1 GQGTSLMYLPRLFT
15 LSFAPLSSITLI
27 VTAGLLGACQPQ
39 NMSTDDTPT
48 VATTKTVAETVA
60 EPVAAPDNSTAD
72 LVVTTTTASPETVTE
87 TKDSADNISADTSS
101 PAMETG
107 ITEDDNATI
116 VASAPLG
123 TSETQSGEAKPEA
136 IAPEIVIPA
145 PAPVPPPPPPEFKPD
160 TVLSKPDTVLLSLLG
175 AADIIRTEGQV
186 RIWQY
191 RLDRCVFD
199 FFLTPKNDMKQNGV
213 YAVRDWAYR
222 ATIMGVSANELI
234 CRRALAKDR
243 MKPAS

>member
-1 GQGTSLMYLPRLFT
+1 MHVPRLLT
-15 LSFAPLSSITLI
+15 LSFAPLSFTTLI

-39 NMSTDDTPT
+39 NMSTDGTPT
-48 VATTKTVAETVA
+48 VATNKAVSDPIPAT
-60 EPVAAPDNSTAD
+60 APDNSTAD
-72 LVVTTTTASPETVTE
+72 LIVTETVTE
-87 TKDSADNISADTSS
+87 TEDSADNISADTAS

-116 VASAPLG
+116 VASAPLQ
-123 TSETQSGEAKPEA
+123 TSETQSSETRTPEVQTQD
-136 IAPEIVIPA
+136 IVPEIVIAA
-145 PAPVPPPPPPEFKPD
+145 PASPPPPPPPAEFKPD

-186 RIWQY
+186 KIWQY

-222 ATIMGVSANELI
+222 ATILGTRANELI

>member
-1 GQGTSLMYLPRLFT
+1 MYLPRLLT

-39 NMSTDDTPT
+39 NMSTDGTPT
-48 VATTKTVAETVA
+48 VATTKTVAET
-60 EPVAAPDNSTAD
+60 VAAPDNSTAD

-87 TKDSADNISADTSS
+87 TKDSADNISAGTSS

-123 TSETQSGEAKPEA
+123 TSETQTSETQSGEAKPEA
-136 IAPEIVIPA
+136 IVPEIVIPA
-145 PAPVPPPPPPEFKPD
+145 PAPVPPPPPEFKPD

-213 YAVRDWAYR
+213 YALRDWAYR

>member
-1 GQGTSLMYLPRLFT
+1 MHVSRLFT
-15 LSFAPLSSITLI
+15 LSFAPLSFTTLI

-39 NMSTDDTPT
+39 NSGNLSTDGTPT
-48 VATTKTVAETVA
+48 VATNKAVSD
-60 EPVAAPDNSTAD
+60 PIPAPDNSTAD
-72 LVVTTTTASPETVTE
+72 LIVTETVTE
-87 TKDSADNISADTSS
+87 TEDSADNISADTAS

-116 VASAPLG
+116 VASAPLQ
-123 TSETQSGEAKPEA
+123 TSETQSSETRTPEVQTQD
-136 IAPEIVIPA
+136 IVPEIVIAA
-145 PAPVPPPPPPEFKPD
+145 PASPPPPPPPAEFKPD

-191 RLDRCVFD
+191 RLDSCVFD

-222 ATIMGVSANELI
+222 ATILGTRANELI

>member
-1 GQGTSLMYLPRLFT
+1 MYLPRLLT

-39 NMSTDDTPT
+39 NMSTDGTPT
-48 VATTKTVAETVA
+48 VATTKTVAET
-60 EPVAAPDNSTAD
+60 VAAPDNSTAD

-123 TSETQSGEAKPEA
+123 TPETQTSETQSGEAKPEA

>member
-1 GQGTSLMYLPRLFT
+1 MYLPRLLT

-39 NMSTDDTPT
+39 NMSTDGTPT
-48 VATTKTVAETVA
+48 VATTKTAAETVA

-123 TSETQSGEAKPEA
+123 TPETQTSETQSGEAKPEA
-136 IAPEIVIPA
+136 IVPEIVIPA

>member
-1 GQGTSLMYLPRLFT
+1 MYLPRLLT

-27 VTAGLLGACQPQ
+27 VTAGLLCACQPQ
-39 NMSTDDTPT
+39 NMSTDGTPT
-48 VATTKTVAETVA
+48 VATTKPVA

-87 TKDSADNISADTSS
+87 TKDSADNILADTSS

-123 TSETQSGEAKPEA
+123 TPETQTSETQSGEAKPEA
-136 IAPEIVIPA
+136 IVPEIVIPA
-145 PAPVPPPPPPEFKPD
+145 PAPVPPPPPPPEFKPD

>member
-1 GQGTSLMYLPRLFT
+1 MHVPRLLT
-15 LSFAPLSSITLI
+15 LSFAPLSFTTLI

-39 NMSTDDTPT
+39 NMSTDGTPT
-48 VATTKTVAETVA
+48 VATNKAVSDPIPAT
-60 EPVAAPDNSTAD
+60 APDNSTAD
-72 LVVTTTTASPETVTE
+72 MIVTETVTE
-87 TKDSADNISADTSS
+87 TEDTADNISADTAS

-116 VASAPLG
+116 VASAPLQ
-123 TSETQSGEAKPEA
+123 TSETQSSETRTPEVQTQD
-136 IAPEIVIPA
+136 IVPEIVIAA
-145 PAPVPPPPPPEFKPD
+145 PASPPPPPPPAEFKPD

-186 RIWQY
+186 KIWQY

-222 ATIMGVSANELI
+222 ATILGTRANELI

>member
-1 GQGTSLMYLPRLFT
+1 MHVPRLLT
-15 LSFAPLSSITLI
+15 LSFAPLSFTTLI

-39 NMSTDDTPT
+39 NMSTDGTPT
-48 VATTKTVAETVA
+48 VATNKAVSDPIPAT
-60 EPVAAPDNSTAD
+60 APDNSTAD
-72 LVVTTTTASPETVTE
+72 LIVTETVTE
-87 TKDSADNISADTSS
+87 TGDSADNISADTAS

-116 VASAPLG
+116 VASAPLQ
-123 TSETQSGEAKPEA
+123 TSETQSSETRTPEVQTQD
-136 IAPEIVIPA
+136 IVPEIVIAA
-145 PAPVPPPPPPEFKPD
+145 PASPPPPPPPAEFKPD

-186 RIWQY
+186 KIWQY

-222 ATIMGVSANELI
+222 ATILGTRANELI

>member
-1 GQGTSLMYLPRLFT
+1 MHVPRLLT
-15 LSFAPLSSITLI
+15 LSFAPLSFTTLI

-39 NMSTDDTPT
+39 NMSTDGTPT
-48 VATTKTVAETVA
+48 VATTKIVA
-60 EPVAAPDNSTAD
+60 EPVTAPDNSTAD
-72 LVVTTTTASPETVTE
+72 LIVTETVTE
-87 TKDSADNISADTSS
+87 TEDSADNISADTAS

-116 VASAPLG
+116 VASAPLQ
-123 TSETQSGEAKPEA
+123 TSETQSSETRTPEVQTQD
-136 IAPEIVIPA
+136 IVPEIVIAA
-145 PAPVPPPPPPEFKPD
+145 PASPPPPPPPAEFKPD

-186 RIWQY
+186 KIWQY

-222 ATIMGVSANELI
+222 ATILDTHANELI

>member
-1 GQGTSLMYLPRLFT
+1 MHVSRLFT
-15 LSFAPLSSITLI
+15 LSFAPLSFTTLI

-39 NMSTDDTPT
+39 NSGNLSTDGTPT
-48 VATTKTVAETVA
+48 VATNKAVSDPIPAT
-60 EPVAAPDNSTAD
+60 APDNSTAD
-72 LVVTTTTASPETVTE
+72 LIVTETVTE
-87 TKDSADNISADTSS
+87 TEDTADNISADTAS

-116 VASAPLG
+116 VASAPLQ
-123 TSETQSGEAKPEA
+123 TSETQSSETPTPEVQTQD
-136 IAPEIVIPA
+136 IVPEIVIAGPA
-145 PAPVPPPPPPEFKPD
+145 SPPPPPPPAEFKPD

-186 RIWQY
+186 KIWQY

-199 FFLTPKNDMKQNGV
+199 FFLTPKNDINSNDMKQNSV
-213 YAVRDWAYR
+213 YTVRDWAYR
-222 ATIMGVSANELI
+222 ATILGTRANELI

>member
-1 GQGTSLMYLPRLFT
+1 MHVPRLLT
-15 LSFAPLSSITLI
+15 LSFAPLSFTTLI

-39 NMSTDDTPT
+39 NMSTDGTPT
-48 VATTKTVAETVA
+48 VATNKAVSDPIPAT
-60 EPVAAPDNSTAD
+60 APDNSTAD
-72 LVVTTTTASPETVTE
+72 MIVTETVTE
-87 TKDSADNISADTSS
+87 TEDTADNISADTAS

-116 VASAPLG
+116 VASAPLQ
-123 TSETQSGEAKPEA
+123 TSETQSSETRTPEVQTQD
-136 IAPEIVIPA
+136 IVPEIVIAA
-145 PAPVPPPPPPEFKPD
+145 PASPPPPPPPAEFKPD

-186 RIWQY
+186 KIWQY

-222 ATIMGVSANELI
+222 ATILGTRANELI

-243 MKPAS
+243 MKPAN

>member
-1 GQGTSLMYLPRLFT
+1 MHLPRLFT
-15 LSFAPLSSITLI
+15 LSFAPLSFITLI
-27 VTAGLLGACQPQ
+27 VNAGLLGACQPQ
-39 NMSTDDTPT
+39 NMSTNGTPT
-48 VATTKTVAETVA
+48 VTTTKIVA
-60 EPVAAPDNSTAD
+60 EPVTAPDNSTAD
-72 LVVTTTTASPETVTE
+72 LIVTETVTE
-87 TKDSADNISADTSS
+87 TEDNADNISADTTS

-123 TSETQSGEAKPEA
+123 TSETQTSETQSGEAKPEA
-136 IAPEIVIPA
+136 IVPEIVIPA
-145 PAPVPPPPPPEFKPD
+145 PAPVPPPPPPPPEFKPD

>member
-1 GQGTSLMYLPRLFT
+1 MHVPRLFT
-15 LSFAPLSSITLI
+15 LSFAPLSFITLI
-27 VTAGLLGACQPQ
+27 VTVGLLGACQPQ
-39 NMSTDDTPT
+39 NMSTNGTPT
-48 VATTKTVAETVA
+48 VATNKTVSD
-60 EPVAAPDNSTAD
+60 PIPAPDNSTAD
-72 LVVTTTTASPETVTE
+72 LIVTETVTE
-87 TKDSADNISADTSS
+87 TEDSADNISADTAS

-116 VASAPLG
+116 VASAPLQ
-123 TSETQSGEAKPEA
+123 TSETQSSETRTPEVQTQD
-136 IAPEIVIPA
+136 IVPEIVIAA
-145 PAPVPPPPPPEFKPD
+145 PASPPPPPPPAEFKPD

-186 RIWQY
+186 KIWQY

-199 FFLTPKNDMKQNGV
+199 FFLTPKNDMKQNSV

-222 ATIMGVSANELI
+222 ATILGTPANELI

>member
-1 GQGTSLMYLPRLFT
+1 MHVSRLFT
-15 LSFAPLSSITLI
+15 LSFAPLSFTTLI

-39 NMSTDDTPT
+39 NSGNLSTDGTPT
-48 VATTKTVAETVA
+48 VATNKAVSD
-60 EPVAAPDNSTAD
+60 PIPAPDNSTAD
-72 LVVTTTTASPETVTE
+72 LIVTETVTE
-87 TKDSADNISADTSS
+87 TEDSADNISADTAS

-116 VASAPLG
+116 VASAPLQ
-123 TSETQSGEAKPEA
+123 TSETQSSETRTPEVQTQD
-136 IAPEIVIPA
+136 IVPEIVIAA
-145 PAPVPPPPPPEFKPD
+145 PASPPPPPPPAEFKPD

-186 RIWQY
+186 KIWQY
-191 RLDRCVFD
+191 RLDSCVFD

-222 ATIMGVSANELI
+222 ATILGTRANELI

>member
-1 GQGTSLMYLPRLFT
+1 MHVPRLLT
-15 LSFAPLSSITLI
+15 LSFAPLSFTTLI

-39 NMSTDDTPT
+39 NMSTDGTPT
-48 VATTKTVAETVA
+48 VATNKAVSD
-60 EPVAAPDNSTAD
+60 PIPAPDNSTAD
-72 LVVTTTTASPETVTE
+72 LIVTETVTE
-87 TKDSADNISADTSS
+87 TEDSADNISADTAS

-116 VASAPLG
+116 VASAPLQ
-123 TSETQSGEAKPEA
+123 TSETQSSETRTPEVQTQD
-136 IAPEIVIPA
+136 IVPEIVIAA
-145 PAPVPPPPPPEFKPD
+145 PASPPPPPPPAEFKPD

-175 AADIIRTEGQV
+175 AADIIRTEGKV
-186 RIWQY
+186 KIWQY

-199 FFLTPKNDMKQNGV
+199 FFLTPKNDIKSNDMKQNGV

-222 ATIMGVSANELI
+222 ATILGTRANELI